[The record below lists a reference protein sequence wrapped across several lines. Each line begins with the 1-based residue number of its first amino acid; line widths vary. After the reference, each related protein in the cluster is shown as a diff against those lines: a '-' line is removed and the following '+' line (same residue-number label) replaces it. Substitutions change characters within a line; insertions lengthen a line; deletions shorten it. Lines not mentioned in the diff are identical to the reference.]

1 MATAIYLTSVI
12 MRHPRNIHSSSGF
25 SLIELLIVVAI
36 IGILAAIAV
45 PNLLASK
52 RAANEGSAIS
62 SLRTVTSAQMTYRAL
77 YGNNSFA
84 ATGVDLATV
93 KLIDDILGA
102 ASPAKKSGYNFTITG
117 TASEYEVIAEPVS
130 YGTTGTRSF
139 YTNESGV
146 IYCTISGTAGT
157 RASPGSVIQ

>member
-1 MATAIYLTSVI
+1 MKYS
-12 MRHPRNIHSSSGF
+12 RNIHSSSGF

-62 SLRTVTSAQMTYRAL
+62 ALRTVASAQITYQAI

-102 ASPAKKSGYNFTITG
+102 PSPAKKSGYNFTITG
-117 TASEYEVIAEPVS
+117 SGSRYEVTAEPVT

-139 YTNESGV
+139 YTNEVGV
-146 IYCTISGTAGT
+146 IYYTVSATAGT
-157 RASPGSVIQ
+157 RASPGSVVQ